1 MRQSLDI
8 LPRSASA
15 DTTAHRKPLGSGVSQ
30 DATFRVPCTRLT
42 RRASSG
48 QTLAGY
54 DHAPRGAK
62 TDADPMSADESAER
76 GPSTRDRRQRPGLHD
91 KKRDSPARCH
101 CRSDGR
107 RATMFFHL
115 AHTASRRQH
124 VRYDDQMCCLC
135 PQRQTKCRFA
145 PPQTAGAQYH
155 ARTQTHTGP
164 TPHMSPWRSRGTGT
178 LYFILYV
185 PMAQPR
191 EDRYAGQRLGR
202 ALPSGGV
209 ARQMNYT

>member
-1 MRQSLDI
+1 MRQSLAI

-62 TDADPMSADESAER
+62 TDADPMSDDESAER

-91 KKRDSPARCH
+91 KNGTAQLDVTVVPMVV
-101 CRSDGR
+101 GR
-107 RATMFFHL
+107 
-115 AHTASRRQH
+115 
-124 VRYDDQMCCLC
+124 LC
-135 PQRQTKCRFA
+135 SSIS
-145 PPQTAGAQYH
+145 
-155 ARTQTHTGP
+155 RTQRHDVNMCGMTTRCAASVPRGKQNVGSLRP
-164 TPHMSPWRSRGTGT
+164 RPQGRSTTRARKRTPVQHRICPHGAAAGQVLYTLYFMSPWRSRGRSGT
-178 LYFILYV
+178 RGSVSVALC
-185 PMAQPR
+185 
-191 EDRYAGQRLGR
+191 R
-202 ALPSGGV
+202 AVG
-209 ARQMNYT
+209 